1 MSPAQLAAAVG
12 WEGKWWHGA
21 AAAGSVP
28 PVPPVPRAPRSARNV
43 HERARPRARSLQG
56 VSQGGDTFSLRSFL
70 YFLIKTHP
78 AAPLGPAALPP
89 PVPSPPWSRELC
101 GMGLR
106 SRVLPGH
113 GGGAADTAPLV
124 PGPLGRLRAPRGRL
138 AAASWAAAR
147 PLGLL
152 PADVALA
159 GLGWCGKASGFPRGI
174 GCPAG
179 SSAPPR
185 GRSAFHR
192 AAGWR
197 IAPSSFLW
205 LPGSPRLPCLL

>member
-1 MSPAQLAAAVG
+1 M
-12 WEGKWWHGA
+12 
-21 AAAGSVP
+21 
-28 PVPPVPRAPRSARNV
+28 
-43 HERARPRARSLQG
+43 
-56 VSQGGDTFSLRSFL
+56 
-70 YFLIKTHP
+70 
-78 AAPLGPAALPP
+78 PP

-101 GMGLR
+101 RMGLR

-113 GGGAADTAPLV
+113 DGGAADAAPLV
-124 PGPLGRLRAPRGRL
+124 PGPLGHLSAPRGRL
-138 AAASWAAAR
+138 AVASWAAAR

-152 PADVALA
+152 PADVSLA
-159 GLGWCGKASGFPRGI
+159 GLGWCGKPSGFPRGS

-192 AAGWR
+192 AAAGWR

-205 LPGSPRLPCLL
+205 LPGSPRLPCLLEALRLLPCPAGAGAGRPEGGCQGLAPGPSPAPLAAHLHARHPSSAPRREGRRALLPL